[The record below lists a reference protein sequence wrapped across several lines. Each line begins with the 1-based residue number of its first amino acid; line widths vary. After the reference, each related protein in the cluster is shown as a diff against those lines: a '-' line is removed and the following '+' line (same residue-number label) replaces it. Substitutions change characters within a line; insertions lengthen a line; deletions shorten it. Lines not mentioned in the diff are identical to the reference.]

1 MYCNAS
7 KDSCN
12 TFEARCNSTKDA
24 CIMQRIYIR
33 RHFLYLRLKSVK
45 ELVNYNTRKTMKQ
58 KQKLK
63 RWSGVLIAL
72 GVLGS
77 SFTSCSSIKKGND
90 LPVVGKSVALFDYF
104 NYKGEDDVYISN
116 PLPGDDYFYNPI
128 LPGWYSDPSICT
140 NGEGDYF
147 LAVSTFTYYP
157 GVPLFHS
164 KDLVN
169 WKQVGH
175 ILNRPSQLVN
185 MEGQHVSGGIFAP
198 AISYNP
204 HNKTYYMV
212 TTNVGVGNFFVKT
225 QDPFGEWSDPIMLP
239 EVTGIDPSFF
249 FDEDGKAYLVNN
261 DDAPDNKPEYSGHR
275 TIRVQEFDVNADKTV
290 GPRKIL
296 VNKGA
301 RPEDKPIWIE
311 GPHLYKING
320 NYFLMSAEDRKSVV

>member
-212 TTNVGVGNFFVKT
+212 TTNVGGWKLLCEDT
-225 QDPFGEWSDPIMLP
+225 R
-239 EVTGIDPSFF
+239 SFWRM
-249 FDEDGKAYLVNN
+249 V
-261 DDAPDNKPEYSGHR
+261 
-275 TIRVQEFDVNADKTV
+275 
-290 GPRKIL
+290 
-296 VNKGA
+296 
-301 RPEDKPIWIE
+301 
-311 GPHLYKING
+311 
-320 NYFLMSAEDRKSVV
+320 

>member
-1 MYCNAS
+1 M
-7 KDSCN
+7 
-12 TFEARCNSTKDA
+12 
-24 CIMQRIYIR
+24 
-33 RHFLYLRLKSVK
+33 
-45 ELVNYNTRKTMKQ
+45 
-58 KQKLK
+58 
-63 RWSGVLIAL
+63 LIAL

-128 LPGWYSDPSICT
+128 LPGWYSDPSIAPMVKVII
-140 NGEGDYF
+140 F
-147 LAVSTFTYYP
+147 WLFP
-157 GVPLFHS
+157 PLLIIRVCLFFHS

-185 MEGQHVSGGIFAP
+185 MEGQHVSGGIFRPGHILQAR
-198 AISYNP
+198 I
-204 HNKTYYMV
+204 TRLIIMV

-249 FDEDGKAYLVNN
+249 F
-261 DDAPDNKPEYSGHR
+261 R
-275 TIRVQEFDVNADKTV
+275 
-290 GPRKIL
+290 
-296 VNKGA
+296 
-301 RPEDKPIWIE
+301 
-311 GPHLYKING
+311 
-320 NYFLMSAEDRKSVV
+320 

>member
-1 MYCNAS
+1 MVGRA
-7 KDSCN
+7 DR
-12 TFEARCNSTKDA
+12 FRGA
-24 CIMQRIYIR
+24 
-33 RHFLYLRLKSVK
+33 
-45 ELVNYNTRKTMKQ
+45 
-58 KQKLK
+58 
-63 RWSGVLIAL
+63 
-72 GVLGS
+72 GS

-185 MEGQHVSGGIFAP
+185 MEGQHVSGGILP
-198 AISYNP
+198 RPYP
-204 HNKTYYMV
+204 
-212 TTNVGVGNFFVKT
+212 TTRIT
-225 QDPFGEWSDPIMLP
+225 RLIIWLLP
-239 EVTGIDPSFF
+239 
-249 FDEDGKAYLVNN
+249 
-261 DDAPDNKPEYSGHR
+261 
-275 TIRVQEFDVNADKTV
+275 
-290 GPRKIL
+290 
-296 VNKGA
+296 
-301 RPEDKPIWIE
+301 
-311 GPHLYKING
+311 
-320 NYFLMSAEDRKSVV
+320 M

>member
-1 MYCNAS
+1 MLCVYCNAS

-157 GVPLFHS
+157 GVPLS
-164 KDLVN
+164 T
-169 WKQVGH
+169 
-175 ILNRPSQLVN
+175 
-185 MEGQHVSGGIFAP
+185 A
-198 AISYNP
+198 
-204 HNKTYYMV
+204 
-212 TTNVGVGNFFVKT
+212 
-225 QDPFGEWSDPIMLP
+225 
-239 EVTGIDPSFF
+239 
-249 FDEDGKAYLVNN
+249 
-261 DDAPDNKPEYSGHR
+261 R
-275 TIRVQEFDVNADKTV
+275 T
-290 GPRKIL
+290 
-296 VNKGA
+296 
-301 RPEDKPIWIE
+301 W
-311 GPHLYKING
+311 
-320 NYFLMSAEDRKSVV
+320 